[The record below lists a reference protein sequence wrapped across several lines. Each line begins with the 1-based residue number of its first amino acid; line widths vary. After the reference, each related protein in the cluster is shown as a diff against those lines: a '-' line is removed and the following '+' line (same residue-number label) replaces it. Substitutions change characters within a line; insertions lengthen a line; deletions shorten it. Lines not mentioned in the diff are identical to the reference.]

1 MSTVSETHEREALQ
15 ETAYRQIRQAII
27 EGVFLPGHKLSE
39 PELSMRLQVS
49 RSPVREAL
57 VRLEQ
62 DGYVIRLPNGRVSVA
77 PLDLNELEQL
87 YVVRANLEGLATR
100 LAASRLRTMDLD
112 NMAAKLAT
120 MRRHVEEHD
129 FPAAIEMGQQFHEV
143 ILRECANGPLT
154 EVLAHLRGRINRFRL
169 LVAGFKDYDTGRI
182 EEHQRILDALYAR
195 QPAEAEAQMVQHI
208 SRSAAVL
215 IAKLRKR
222 AQETGQ

>member
-1 MSTVSETHEREALQ
+1 MSSVSETHEREALQ
-15 ETAYRQIRQAII
+15 ESAYRQIRQAII

-62 DGYVIRLPNGRVSVA
+62 DGFVIRRPNGRVSVA

-112 NMAAKLAT
+112 NMATLLAT

-129 FPAAIEMGQQFHEV
+129 FPAAIEVGQQFHEV
-143 ILRECANGPLT
+143 ILRECANEPLT

-169 LVAGFKDYDTGRI
+169 VVAGFKDYDTARI

-195 QPAEAEAQMVQHI
+195 QPADAEAQMVQHI

-215 IAKLRKR
+215 IAKLRNR
-222 AQETGQ
+222 AEATGQ